1 MKNQTENSINHEDDK
16 RWRKNEKV
24 SLDSHSIPLRS
35 NAVKD
40 HSRKD
45 AFEIYKLWF
54 THEMVILLSE
64 QTELYAVRDKN
75 IPNFRVDCRCRRNGK
90 LFGLIAN

>member
-1 MKNQTENSINHEDDK
+1 MKNQITKLKTNHEDDK

-35 NAVKD
+35 ND
-40 HSRKD
+40 IEDRSGRE
-45 AFEIYKLWF
+45 AFEIYKLYF
-54 THEMVILLSE
+54 TQEMVTLLSE

-75 IPNFRVDCRCRRNGK
+75 IPNFRVDVECRRNGK
-90 LFGLIAN
+90 LFGLN